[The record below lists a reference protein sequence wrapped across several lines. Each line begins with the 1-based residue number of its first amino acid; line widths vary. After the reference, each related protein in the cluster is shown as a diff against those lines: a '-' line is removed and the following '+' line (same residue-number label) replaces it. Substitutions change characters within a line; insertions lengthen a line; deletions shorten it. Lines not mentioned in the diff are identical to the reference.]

1 MDLDQLVNNMKK
13 RVNCFIQTSID
24 IEVDIP
30 EYLIEEFEESE
41 FFKDWE
47 RGEKNSEI
55 YEILTDEICRN
66 MDNLYWDEIEVVDSE
81 DIIEE

>member
-13 RVNCFIQTSID
+13 RINCFIQTSID

-30 EYLIEEFEESE
+30 EHLIEEFESTDV
-41 FFKDWE
+41 FRDWG
-47 RGEKNSEI
+47 RGGKNSEI

-66 MDNLYWDEIEVVDSE
+66 MDNLFWDEVEIVDSE
-81 DIIEE
+81 DIEE